1 MGWTTEQF
9 GESHEGIAGAVLA
22 EGDEPKPVYLDFGG
36 ADSGV
41 ETGEWWAY
49 DGLAG
54 RPRAAGFRAA
64 CACGWRG
71 EPYPIDWAEEVSGRR
86 PDPDT
91 GDAYRD
97 WSEHIRAVERRT
109 VPLPDELTHL
119 LDVLEDQLA
128 ALVEQA
134 PVAALRAAT
143 ALERLT
149 ADIAQEAAYAI
160 QEDEVSWERIGT
172 ALGVSPARAE
182 SLLTHYL
189 LRP

>member
-1 MGWTTEQF
+1 MTEQF

-22 EGDEPKPVYLDFGG
+22 GGDEPKPVYLDFGSG
-36 ADSGV
+36 TDSGA

-49 DGLAG
+49 DGRSG
-54 RPRAAGFRAA
+54 RPRAAAFRAA

-71 EPYPIDWAEEVSGRR
+71 EPYPIDWEELTDGRR

-97 WSEHIRAVERRT
+97 WSEHIRGVERRT
-109 VPLPDELTHL
+109 VPLPDELTYLMHA
-119 LDVLEDQLA
+119 LEDQLA
-128 ALVEQA
+128 ALADQA

-143 ALERLT
+143 ALQRIT

-160 QEDEVSWERIGT
+160 QEDEVPWDRIGT
-172 ALGVSPARAE
+172 ALGLTPDRAE

-189 LRP
+189 LRQ

>member
-1 MGWTTEQF
+1 MTEQF
-9 GESHEGIAGAVLA
+9 GQSHEGIAGAVLA
-22 EGDEPKPVYLDFGG
+22 GGDEPKPVYMDFGSG

-41 ETGEWWAY
+41 TTGEWWAY
-49 DGLAG
+49 DGDAG
-54 RPRAAGFRAA
+54 RPRAAAYRAA
-64 CACGWRG
+64 CSCGWRG
-71 EPYPIDWAEEVSGRR
+71 ATRPIDWAQLEE
-86 PDPDT
+86 DPQSDLNT

-119 LDVLEDQLA
+119 MGQLEEQLA
-128 ALVEQA
+128 FLAEQA

-143 ALERLT
+143 ALERIT

-160 QEDEVSWERIGT
+160 QEDEVPWETIGT
-172 ALGVSPARAE
+172 ALGLSPSRAE

>member
-1 MGWTTEQF
+1 MSEEF

-22 EGDEPKPVYLDFGG
+22 GGGEPKPVYLDLGSG
-36 ADSGV
+36 ADGV
-41 ETGEWWAY
+41 RETAEWWAY
-49 DGLAG
+49 DGYAG
-54 RPRAAGFRAA
+54 RPRAAAFRAA

-71 EPYPIDWAEEVSGRR
+71 RPYPVGTARTADGGRHEL
-86 PDPDT
+86 DT

-97 WSEHIRAVERRT
+97 WCEHIRAVERRT
-109 VPLPDELTHL
+109 VPLPDEVTHL
-119 LDVLEDQLA
+119 LDRLEDQLSFLA
-128 ALVEQA
+128 EQA

-149 ADIAQEAAYAI
+149 ADIAQEAAYAV
-160 QEDEVSWERIGT
+160 QEDEVPWETVAT
-172 ALGVSPARAE
+172 ALGLSPEHAE